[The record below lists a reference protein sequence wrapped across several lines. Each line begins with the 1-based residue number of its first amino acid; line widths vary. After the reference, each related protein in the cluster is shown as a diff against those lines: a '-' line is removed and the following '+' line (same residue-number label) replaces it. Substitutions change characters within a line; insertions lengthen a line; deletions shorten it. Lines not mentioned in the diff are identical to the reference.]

1 MAKFSVGDSVR
12 FHLGVRDYDFDV
24 DIGGWQGRV
33 IQLTEYATV
42 MVAFDSITLRNMPGE
57 YIETC
62 EEDGLSWSE
71 YGADPNELEVVH
83 PTDTPA
89 DVETAIAE
97 LGARYAYSHLGEE
110 GRDMNAVLAG
120 VDSDNEM
127 ALMERWG
134 EHLGQTLSFP
144 FEAEVVEMLFS
155 RGPIRYGDRLQV
167 MGINMVDD
175 SYGVLADVKRGRE
188 SYVWPLCDLETID
201 NESPNH
207 DPLQL
212 YRVWFANR

>member
-12 FHLGVRDYDFDV
+12 FHLGVKDYDFDV

-71 YGADPNELEVVH
+71 YGADPNELEVV
-83 PTDTPA
+83 PPRDTPA

-120 VDSDNEM
+120 VAPVDGM
-127 ALMERWG
+127 AAMKRWG
-134 EHLGQTLSFP
+134 ELS
-144 FEAEVVEMLFS
+144 
-155 RGPIRYGDRLQV
+155 G
-167 MGINMVDD
+167 
-175 SYGVLADVKRGRE
+175 
-188 SYVWPLCDLETID
+188 T
-201 NESPNH
+201 
-207 DPLQL
+207 DPQL
-212 YRVWFANR
+212 PV

>member
-1 MAKFSVGDSVR
+1 MSTLSVGDSVR
-12 FHLGVRDYDFDV
+12 FNPGIRDYDFDV

-42 MVAFDSITLRNMPGE
+42 MVAFDSITLHNMPGE

-71 YGADPNELEVVH
+71 YGADPNELAVV
-83 PTDTPA
+83 PPRDTPA
-89 DVETAIAE
+89 DVKTAIAE
-97 LGARYAYSHLGEE
+97 LSARHAYSHLGEE
-110 GRDMNAVLAG
+110 GRDMNAVLVG
-120 VDSDNEM
+120 VDPDDAM
-127 ALMERWG
+127 AVMKRWG
-134 EHLGQTLSFP
+134 DYLGQILTFP
-144 FEAEVVEMLFS
+144 FEAGVVETLFS

-167 MGINMVDD
+167 VGINMVDD

-201 NESPNH
+201 NKSPNH